1 MKLFFKKHAD
11 EIILFLGVILVS
23 LLSFAMGYIVAKLQ
37 DKEPIKIEQ
46 SRVDTISGQ
55 VYNKLVNL

>member
-1 MKLFFKKHAD
+1 MNFFKKHTD

-37 DKEPIKIEQ
+37 EKEPIRIEQ
-46 SRVDTISGQ
+46 SKVDVGIPK
-55 VYNKLVNL
+55 VYNKFVNL